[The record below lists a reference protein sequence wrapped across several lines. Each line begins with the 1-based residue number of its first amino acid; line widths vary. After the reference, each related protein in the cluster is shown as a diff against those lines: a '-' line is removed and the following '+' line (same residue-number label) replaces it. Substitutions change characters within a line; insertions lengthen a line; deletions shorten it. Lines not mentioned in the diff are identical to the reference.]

1 MKKDF
6 NAKQEGLTE
15 RSLLETLD
23 KKTDWKPSSSVLDKE
38 KEEKP
43 KVRITLRGIFNTLSW
58 LLIVLSG
65 VAFVVLMWLPSKP
78 VWLVVTVVTVVAVFA
93 VGVLSLFLTTG
104 GRNTNVDSH
113 GAAI

>member
-78 VWLVVTVVTVVAVFA
+78 VWLVVTVVAVFA

>member
-58 LLIVLSG
+58 LLIVLFG

-78 VWLVVTVVTVVAVFA
+78 VWLVVTVVAVFA

-104 GRNTNVDSH
+104 DRNTNVDSH